1 VRRAAAD
8 FRCSCMKAHAQEFSM
23 SRFLDPRW
31 LLLLPLLSVITFTA
45 WVLWNVTREI
55 RIEKRIR
62 NRKAVDECDQHVRKY

>member
-1 VRRAAAD
+1 
-8 FRCSCMKAHAQEFSM
+8 M